1 MGTQDGG
8 KRGRETEEMIGVG
21 EDEEGGGIQYIKEA
35 GNSRKMR
42 EMVNDN
48 ESG

>member
-1 MGTQDGG
+1 MGTQHGK
-8 KRGRETEEMIGVG
+8 KRGRETEKMIG
-21 EDEEGGGIQYIKEA
+21 EEEEGGGIQYNKEA

-42 EMVNDN
+42 EMVNDI